1 MRLPHLLGNERLKA
15 ALFRLPPSGLG
26 SSILLDGPQ
35 GIGKRTAARDIV
47 LGLLCKEPNGPCLCC
62 PTCRRILAGSH
73 PDVYWLAS
81 GEKAPN
87 LEDIRNLRAKNFIR
101 ASESD
106 FKVFVIEQ
114 ADRLNMQSQ
123 NALLKVLEEPA
134 SSVFILLCENR
145 EAMLQ
150 TVRSRCKPFRLAPL
164 EDEPLFSALQQQ
176 VPTATEPQIRAAMAA
191 SLGAMGRALALLQGD
206 APKSRLLAD
215 EFLEALPR
223 GELAVFAVC
232 QSLGKLSRDEY
243 AAFCDECCLL
253 LCVAA
258 KSGGNWQMI
267 SVFEYLKEQRT
278 MLAQNPSP
286 SALAGALSAFCA
298 RC

>member
-1 MRLPHLLGNERLKA
+1 
-15 ALFRLPPSGLG
+15 
-26 SSILLDGPQ
+26 
-35 GIGKRTAARDIV
+35 V
-47 LGLLCKEPNGPCLCC
+47 
-62 PTCRRILAGSH
+62 LAGSH
-73 PDVYWLAS
+73 PDVHWLAY

-87 LEDIRNLRAKNFIR
+87 LEEIRNLRAKNFIR

-114 ADRLNMQSQ
+114 ADKLNMQSQ

-164 EDEPLFSALQQQ
+164 DPEPLYAALQQQ
-176 VPTATEPQIRAAMAA
+176 VPDATAPQIQAAMTA
-191 SLGAMGRALALLQGD
+191 SQGVMGRALSLLQGD
-206 APKSRLLAD
+206 APKSRLLAS
-215 EFLEALPR
+215 EFLQELPK

-243 AAFCDECCLL
+243 AAFCDEACLL
-253 LCVAA
+253 LCAAA
-258 KSGGNWQMI
+258 KQSGNWQMI
-267 SVFEYLKEQRT
+267 SVFEYLKEQRA

>member
-26 SSILLDGPQ
+26 SAILLDGPQ
-35 GIGKRTAARDIV
+35 GVGKRTAALDIV
-47 LGLLCKEPNGPCLCC
+47 LGLLCREPNGPCLQC

-73 PDVYWLAS
+73 PDVHRLSCDERAV
-81 GEKAPN
+81 KVD
-87 LEDIRNLRAKNFIR
+87 DIRDLRAKNFVR
-101 ASESD
+101 ASESE

-114 ADRLNMQSQ
+114 ADKLNVQSQ
-123 NALLKVLEEPA
+123 NALLKVLEEPT

-164 EDEPLFSALQQQ
+164 DATALDAALRQRC
-176 VPTATEPQIRAAMAA
+176 PEATPAQLQDAAAA
-191 SLGAMGRALALLQGD
+191 SQGVLGRALSLLQGD
-206 APKSRLLAD
+206 APKSRLLAG
-215 EFLEALPR
+215 EFISALPQ

-232 QSLGKLSRDEY
+232 QELGKLTRDEY
-243 AAFCDECCLL
+243 AVFCDESCLL
-253 LCVAA
+253 LCAAA
-258 KSGGNWQMI
+258 KESGSWRQI

-278 MLAQNPSP
+278 MLAQNPAP
-286 SALAGALSAFCA
+286 SALAGALAAFCA

>member
-26 SSILLDGPQ
+26 SSVLLDGPQ

-47 LGLLCKEPNGPCLCC
+47 LGLLCKEPDGPCLRC
-62 PTCRRILAGSH
+62 PTCRRVLAGSH
-73 PDVYWLAS
+73 PDVHWLAY

-87 LEDIRNLRAKNFIR
+87 LEEIRNLRAKNFIR

-114 ADRLNMQSQ
+114 ADKLNMQSQ
-123 NALLKVLEEPA
+123 NALLKVLEEPS

-164 EDEPLFSALQQQ
+164 EADPLYAALQQQ
-176 VPTATEPQIRAAMAA
+176 VPDATDPQIRAAMTA
-191 SLGAMGRALALLQGD
+191 SQGVMGRALALLRGD
-206 APKSRLLAD
+206 APKSRLLAG
-215 EFLEALPR
+215 EFLDALPR

-232 QSLGKLSRDEY
+232 QSLSKLTRDEY
-243 AAFCDECCLL
+243 AAFCDESCLL
-253 LCVAA
+253 LCAAA
-258 KSGGNWQMI
+258 KQSGSWQMI
-267 SVFEYLKEQRT
+267 SVFEYLKEQRA

>member
-1 MRLPHLLGNERLKA
+1 M
-15 ALFRLPPSGLG
+15 
-26 SSILLDGPQ
+26 
-35 GIGKRTAARDIV
+35 
-47 LGLLCKEPNGPCLCC
+47 LGLLCKEPDGPCLRC

-73 PDVYWLAS
+73 PDVHWLTY

-87 LEDIRNLRAKNFIR
+87 LEEIRNLRAKNFIR

-164 EDEPLFSALQQQ
+164 EDAPLFAALQQQ

-191 SLGAMGRALALLQGD
+191 SQGAMGRALALLQGD
-206 APKSRLLAD
+206 APKSRLLAG
-215 EFLEALPR
+215 EFIDALPR

-232 QSLGKLSRDEY
+232 QNLGKLSRDEY

-253 LCVAA
+253 LCAAA
-258 KSGGNWQMI
+258 KSGGSWQMI

>member
-47 LGLLCKEPNGPCLCC
+47 LGLLCKEPNGPCLQC
-62 PTCRRILAGSH
+62 PTCRRVLAGSH
-73 PDVYWLAS
+73 PDVHWLTY

-123 NALLKVLEEPA
+123 NALLKVLEEP
-134 SSVFILLCENR
+134 SSAVFILLCENR

-164 EDEPLFSALQQQ
+164 EDATLYAALQQQ
-176 VPTATEPQIRAAMAA
+176 VPAATDPQIRSAMAA
-191 SLGAMGRALALLQGD
+191 SQGSMGRALALLQGD
-206 APKSRLLAD
+206 APKSRLLAG
-215 EFLEALPR
+215 EFLDALPR

-232 QSLGKLSRDEY
+232 QNLGKLTRDEY

-253 LCVAA
+253 LCAAA
-258 KSGGNWQMI
+258 KSGGSWQMI

-278 MLAQNPSP
+278 MLVQNPSP